1 MFFLFKPSNKKI
13 NKIIALQSSRLPFSY
28 NETGATKDRNAPKS
42 YPINYFRKE
51 LDKSRETY
59 KIAMGALCSWQ
70 MYALDWTQVFP
81 SNVPIKKGEIVAVLA
96 NHLGIWSLNPCR
108 IVYVIDEENEQFQR
122 FGFAIGTLPAHS
134 EKGEEQFLI
143 ERNKETDAIF
153 YKLHAFA
160 KPENWLAK
168 IGSPF
173 VSYIQKRFAAE
184 SYEAIRK
191 AVVQGQ
197 K

>member
-1 MFFLFKPSNKKI
+1 MFFLQKPSDKEI
-13 NKIIALQSSRLPFSY
+13 SEFIATQWHFPFSY
-28 NETGATKDRNAPKS
+28 NETGATKVHNAPKG
-42 YPINYFRKE
+42 YPINHFRKE
-51 LDKSRETY
+51 LGKGRETY
-59 KIAMGALCSWQ
+59 KIATDTLRSWQ

-81 SNVPIKKGEIVAVLA
+81 SNVPIAEGEAVAVLA
-96 NHLGIWSLNPCR
+96 NHHGIWSLNPCR

-143 ERNKETDAIF
+143 ERNKETDAVF
-153 YKLHAFA
+153 YELYAFA

-168 IGSPF
+168 IGFPY

-184 SYEAIRK
+184 SYEAMLN
-191 AVVQGQ
+191 AVAQNLF
-197 K
+197 

>member
-1 MFFLFKPSNKKI
+1 MLFLHKPSDKEI
-13 NKIIALQSSRLPFSY
+13 SEFIARQSRLPFSY
-28 NETGATKDRNAPKS
+28 NEIGATKVHNAPKG
-42 YPINYFRKE
+42 YPINHFRKE
-51 LDKSRETY
+51 LGKGQEIY
-59 KIAMGALCSWQ
+59 KNATDALCSWQ
-70 MYALDWTQVFP
+70 MYALDWTRVFP
-81 SNVPIKKGEIVAVLA
+81 SNVPIKKGEVVAVLA
-96 NHLGIWSLNPCR
+96 NHLGIRSLNPCR

-143 ERNKETDAIF
+143 KRNKETDTVF
-153 YKLHAFA
+153 YELYAFA

-184 SYEAIRK
+184 SYEAMRK
-191 AVVQGQ
+191 AVVQRQ